1 MHKKIFLLLATIVL
15 LVTIVVA
22 APVAFANPQTTV
34 DHTSPQANA
43 GDDPA
48 PTPAPQ
54 PEDVNFVT
62 PPGGDPAFYII
73 GGTWDDRTGQQFH
86 ADGVYQFWTW
96 STFNQAPG
104 QYDFR
109 SLDAWVNR
117 KLALGYTGIGVAI
130 NTYTGR
136 LSSPC
141 GIVEQGVDAIPKY
154 VQKGRDGQMGT
165 SDDAILKSDVPDQR
179 NYSSGCTN
187 YGGDWYVPDYNNTYY
202 WEQYNKFI
210 HALAAHLLDA
220 PYRSSIGWVSIGT
233 GKDGE
238 NIPVD
243 NMDDEFLLHHV
254 SVSDWVTYEKAV
266 MDMYADA
273 FYDGS
278 GFPRISL
285 TVQNAPAYRKFW
297 ERRDIA
303 SYANQKHI
311 GVSIN
316 GMTSDFVGS
325 LLCNNP
331 DPTNN
336 CTGMYDQA
344 VLYHNSIPIQLETY
358 GYMTGTENEFY
369 AAMAR
374 ALYFKTDYIRLSGF
388 WNYPGMDT
396 QLNRDIAKWTTKYMG
411 KGFLPGQKE
420 PPSIWSRMR
429 EHRNPLFLNYGR
441 EVNHPDAWPAIG
453 NYEFFLTQKNYSD
466 YQAVTIPVTDDPR
479 ITWTGS
485 NSTTEYQK
493 RWHTNT
499 DPYDNQLARAGLYG
513 LNRPDIGV
521 QEQVDPG
528 WVARRTDQAT
538 NQVRFIFDAA
548 DRYFDHAKAESFKAI
563 VTVTYLDV
571 GSDKWFLQYDS
582 TSGPKIA
589 IPYAIN
595 DWTPQRGLALDGG
608 LPTSGVLN
616 TTDHAITKT
625 DSAKWKVA
633 TFLIE
638 DGSFDNGLFNGEAD
652 IAIDSRDPDTGAL
665 DGNEYIHHVDIQRV
679 DAFAPPVKTGVM
691 GFVYADMNQNGV
703 RDANEPGIHNAT
715 VTLKGAAQYQT
726 TTTGSG
732 YYELSDVA
740 PGQYTLS
747 ATAPAG
753 YQQLQPANIA
763 LFISDGNMLRVDF
776 KHPPIEI
783 QRYLYLPLM
792 QTP

>member
-1 MHKKIFLLLATIVL
+1 MHKKTFLLLATIVL
-15 LVTIVVA
+15 LLTILIST
-22 APVAFANPQTTV
+22 PVAFAKTQTSQNSSAPQL
-34 DHTSPQANA
+34 DS
-43 GDDPA
+43 GDTIE

-54 PEDVNFVT
+54 PESAKFVT

-73 GGTWDDRTGQQFH
+73 GGTWDHRTGQQFH

-96 STFNQAPG
+96 ATFNTAPG
-104 QYDFR
+104 QYNFSR
-109 SLDAWVNR
+109 LDQWVAA
-117 KLALGYTGIGVAI
+117 KLAVGYTGIGVAI

-141 GIVEQGVDAIPKY
+141 GVVDQGVDAIPEY

-165 SDDAILKSDVPDQR
+165 SDDAVLVADVADQR
-179 NYSSGCTN
+179 NYAGCTN
-187 YGGDWYVPDYNNTYY
+187 YGGDWYVPDYNNDYY

-210 HALAAHLLDA
+210 HALADHLLDA
-220 PYRSSIGWVSIGT
+220 SYRDNIGWISIGT

-243 NMDDEFLLHHV
+243 NTDDDFLLKHV
-254 SVSDWVTYEKAV
+254 SVADWVTYEKAV

-278 GFPRISL
+278 GFPRLSL

-303 SYANQKHI
+303 SYANQKRI

-325 LLCNNP
+325 LLCDDPNP
-331 DPTNN
+331 TTN

-344 VLYHNSIPIQLETY
+344 VLYQNSIPIQLETY

-374 ALYFKTDYIRLSGF
+374 ALHFHTDYIRLSGF
-388 WNYPGMDT
+388 WTYPGMDT

-411 KGFLPGQKE
+411 KGFLPGQDE

-429 EHRNPLFLNYGR
+429 EHRNPLFLNY
-441 EVNHPDAWPAIG
+441 AWTTSSSSWPVIG
-453 NYEFFLTQKNYSD
+453 NYEFFLTQKDYSD
-466 YQAVTIPVTDDPR
+466 FQAVTIPVTDDPR

-485 NSTTEYQK
+485 NSTTAYQK
-493 RWHTNT
+493 RWHKNT
-499 DPYDNQLARAGLYG
+499 DPYDPQMGRAGLYR
-513 LNRPDIGV
+513 LNRPDTGV
-521 QEQVDPG
+521 QTQVDPG

-548 DRYFDHAKAESFKAI
+548 DRYFDHTQADSFKAI
-563 VTVTYLDV
+563 VTVTYQDV

-582 TSGPKIA
+582 TTGPKIA
-589 IPYAIN
+589 VPYAIN
-595 DWTPQRGLALDGG
+595 NWTPQLGLALDGG

-616 TTDHAITKT
+616 TTDHAVTKT
-625 DSAKWKVA
+625 DSGQWKVA

-638 DGSFDNGLFNGEAD
+638 DGSFNNGLFNGEAD

-679 DAFAPPVKTGVM
+679 DAFAPPVKTGVK
-691 GFVYADMNQNGV
+691 GFVYADMNENGV
-703 RDANEPGIHNAT
+703 RDANEPGIHGAT
-715 VTLKGAAQYQT
+715 IKLQGATNYQT
-726 TTTGSG
+726 TATGSG
-732 YYELSDVA
+732 YYEMSDVA

-753 YQQLQPANIA
+753 YEQLEPASIA
-763 LFISDGNMLRVDF
+763 IFVSTNNMLRVDF
-776 KHPPIEI
+776 KHPPVEI
-783 QRYLYLPLM
+783 KRYLYLPLI
-792 QTP
+792 QIP